1 MARVQILASTQICG
15 LSLLLVPSLA
25 PRGFSPGT
33 PVFSS
38 SQKPTLPNSS
48 LTRNQVEEEPVCG
61 VDVFPPHHY
70 LLIYFVYFICGNSD
84 VIATLVITNLH
95 LYLIKRDLI
104 QLWWQCFQIS
114 VFDDVVYAQTWEAL
128 TLKNPIEPPQILE

>member
-1 MARVQILASTQICG
+1 MAPFRSGAPTNVARVQILASTQICG
-15 LSLLLVPSLA
+15 LSLLLVPSFA
-25 PRGFSPGT
+25 PRGFSRGT

-61 VDVFPPHHY
+61 CVSSTSLFINLMY
-70 LLIYFVYFICGNSD
+70 IFIYGNSD
-84 VIATLVITNLH
+84 VIATLVITNFH
-95 LYLIKRDLI
+95 LYLIKRGLI

-114 VFDDVVYAQTWEAL
+114 VFDDVVYAQT
-128 TLKNPIEPPQILE
+128 

>member
-1 MARVQILASTQICG
+1 MAHVQILASTQTRG
-15 LSLLLVPSLA
+15 LSLLLVPSFA
-25 PRGFSPGT
+25 PRGFSRGT

-48 LTRNQVEEEPVCG
+48 LTRNQVEEEPVRGC
-61 VDVFPPHHY
+61 VSFTS
-70 LLIYFVYFICGNSD
+70 LLINSMYIFIYGNSD

-128 TLKNPIEPPQILE
+128 TLKNPI

>member
-1 MARVQILASTQICG
+1 MYI
-15 LSLLLVPSLA
+15 
-25 PRGFSPGT
+25 F
-33 PVFSS
+33 
-38 SQKPTLPNSS
+38 
-48 LTRNQVEEEPVCG
+48 
-61 VDVFPPHHY
+61 
-70 LLIYFVYFICGNSD
+70 IYGNSD

-128 TLKNPIEPPQILE
+128 TLKNPIEPP